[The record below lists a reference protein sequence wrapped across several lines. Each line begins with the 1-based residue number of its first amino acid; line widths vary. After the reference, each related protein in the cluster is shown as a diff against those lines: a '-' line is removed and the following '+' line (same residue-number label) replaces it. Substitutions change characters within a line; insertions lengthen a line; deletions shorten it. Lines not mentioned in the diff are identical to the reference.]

1 VFFVALSISCLCLT
15 GSSNEGEYGMV
26 RAAQFLGELYNIHII
41 VYFYG
46 GGALFIYMLCKILM
60 IISSDLYYLQ
70 YFRCISW

>member
-1 VFFVALSISCLCLT
+1 MFFVALSISCLCLT

-46 GGALFIYMLCKILM
+46 GGIVYLYALQNIDDYFI
-60 IISSDLYYLQ
+60 
-70 YFRCISW
+70 